1 MTEKKQKE
9 IYPVIRSFC
18 PKEQYREVC
27 NIDLETPCNLRLMYT
42 MDVRWKNLLSCL
54 VIIITHF

>member
-1 MTEKKQKE
+1 MTEKRKQKE
-9 IYPVIRSFC
+9 IYSVIRSFC

-42 MDVRWKNLLSCL
+42 VDVC
-54 VIIITHF
+54 